1 MFKIEAEWIGN
12 SLSGIDF
19 GDRRIECL
27 NLGSSTREFREKE
40 QSFIAELIFAP
51 LARRA
56 NVAHCDMKEAD
67 GVDLVGDLA
76 DPQFL
81 ETLSRRKFDLI
92 ICTNLLMHLE
102 RPDLVYSV
110 IQECLSTGGY
120 LVLTTPALYPYC
132 GDPIDSK
139 YRPSAEE
146 VVASLPKL
154 KPLKCETLILNDC
167 HFSYLVKNIRP
178 LASFLANVLFPLG
191 GLKKWLRTV
200 SDLKNVFKNYKIAC
214 VLMVKNA

>member
-1 MFKIEAEWIGN
+1 MFRIEAEWVGK
-12 SLSGIDF
+12 SLSEIDF
-19 GDRRIECL
+19 GDRCIECL
-27 NLGSSTREFREKE
+27 NLGSSTREFRETE

-51 LARRA
+51 LAGRT
-56 NVAHCDMKEAD
+56 NVTHCDMKDED

-81 ETLSRRKFDLI
+81 EALSHKNFDLI
-92 ICTNLLMHLE
+92 ICTSLLMHLE
-102 RPDLVYSV
+102 RPDLVYTV
-110 IQECLSTGGY
+110 IQECLRPGGT

-146 VVASLPKL
+146 VVASLPTL
-154 KPLKCETLILNDC
+154 NLLKCETLVLNDC
-167 HFSYLVKNIRP
+167 HFSSLVRNPRSFV
-178 LASFLANVLFPLG
+178 LFLANILLPLG
-191 GLKKWLRTV
+191 GKKKWRRVL
-200 SDLKNVFKNYKIAC
+200 SDLRYVFENYKIAC